1 MSTSILASY
10 FILISKHKQLQVSQS
25 GTWQVQAQS
34 HLEHFV
40 SHGGAVQHPLRNLS
54 FLSTADTQLCSK
66 CSPHCEWG
74 HWLPSSQTLSIHH
87 VITDNI

>member
-34 HLEHFV
+34 HLEQEAGEQDSARNGPTAGRRQ
-40 SHGGAVQHPLRNLS
+40 SHISPSLMHCSHTERPAQHS
-54 FLSTADTQLCSK
+54 QHSK
-66 CSPHCEWG
+66 E
-74 HWLPSSQTLSIHH
+74 Q
-87 VITDNI
+87 

>member
-34 HLEHFV
+34 HLEHCRKEKHSGSDRRLTFW
-40 SHGGAVQHPLRNLS
+40 AR
-54 FLSTADTQLCSK
+54 
-66 CSPHCEWG
+66 
-74 HWLPSSQTLSIHH
+74 I
-87 VITDNI
+87 